1 MPTRDE
7 LRQAYAD
14 AFIELVMMD
23 TATASVDISSAEE
36 RAIVIDAL
44 YDAMQFFA
52 DPSVWHEIHKKFLN
66 TQHPTSYINNATIRQ
81 REGDEFL

>member
-23 TATASVDISSAEE
+23 TATASVDISIADE

-52 DPSVWHEIHKKFLN
+52 DPSVWHRDSLK
-66 TQHPTSYINNATIRQ
+66 
-81 REGDEFL
+81 